1 MGQMLPHD
9 FTKCG
14 RCFYIAFMVW
24 YMMEFIAGY
33 VWLNVWGGGGGGR
46 GVRGESDDKRLGTMT

>member
-1 MGQMLPHD
+1 MLPHD

-33 VWLNVWGGGGGGR
+33 VWLNVWGGGG
-46 GVRGESDDKRLGTMT
+46 ESEGNLMTRDLAP